1 MRYLK
6 VKLRYYPEKGT
17 ASKKEL
23 QEFESRNISGR
34 DIITLLKENNYRN
47 IWQISYSSKMPMA

>member
-1 MRYLK
+1 M
-6 VKLRYYPEKGT
+6 KLRYYPEKGT